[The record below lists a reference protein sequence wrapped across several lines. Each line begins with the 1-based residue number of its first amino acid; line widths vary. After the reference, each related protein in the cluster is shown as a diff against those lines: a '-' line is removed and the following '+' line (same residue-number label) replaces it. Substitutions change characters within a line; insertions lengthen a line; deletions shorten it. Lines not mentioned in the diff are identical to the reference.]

1 MSILSDML
9 HDLLAVICP
18 ARCLGCGKLL
28 DSKVDWL
35 CIPCRAEM
43 PSTHFHMQAENAM
56 WSKINALC
64 PSVVNAAGQYYFSH
78 NSLWREVIHAIKY
91 RHSWIAAYKLGYIY
105 GCELKESPL
114 YADID
119 VVVPIPLHWR
129 RLLARR
135 YNQSE
140 LIARGIAAA
149 LEVKIDTRSV
159 RRKRYNDSQVT
170 QSKEQRWENVKGIFK
185 VVDNKPLANRH
196 LLLIDDVFTTGATM
210 TSCIDAITLAEPTC
224 RISVATLAVSRREVL
239 GLDL

>member
-1 MSILSDML
+1 MSTLSDMF

-18 ARCLGCGKLL
+18 ARCLGCGKVL

-35 CIPCRAEM
+35 CIPCRAAM

-56 WSKINALC
+56 WSKIKALC
-64 PSVVNAAGQYYFSH
+64 PSVVNATGQYYFSH

-91 RHSWIAAYKLGYIY
+91 HRSWIAAYKLGYIY

-129 RLLARR
+129 RLLSRR

-149 LEVKIDTRSV
+149 LGLKVDMRVV
-159 RRKRYNDSQVT
+159 RRRRYNDSQVK
-170 QSKEQRWENVKGIFK
+170 QRKEKRWENVQGIFK
-185 VVDNKPLANRH
+185 VLDIKRLAGRH
-196 LLLIDDVFTTGATM
+196 ILLVDDVFTTGATM
-210 TSCIDAITLAEPTC
+210 VSCIDAITLAEPTC
-224 RISVATLAVSRREVL
+224 RISVATLAVSRHEVL
-239 GLDL
+239 GPDL